1 MAQHITQKSIY
12 GIYVGLIIIFGLL
25 YNIRHLLMFTTEK
38 MGAQD
43 LIKFFDIQLRRCPTE
58 AAQVKL
64 LRRKKNKFLRNK

>member
-38 MGAQD
+38 IKIGKYPEVMD
-43 LIKFFDIQLRRCPTE
+43 VLIKHLKRDYKNITSQVPGRR
-58 AAQVKL
+58 
-64 LRRKKNKFLRNK
+64 